1 MAMGR
6 AAAQPSI
13 YLDNNATTQIA
24 PEVLQAMTECWEAG
38 FANPGSQHAFGRA
51 ARTRLEDARES
62 IAAILDAHP
71 SEVIFTSGGTEAIN
85 LAVYG
90 LTSGRQGSILLTRGE
105 HPAVREACQFAA
117 ASGLQLHELPVDQ
130 QGRLI
135 DSQAIRMLE
144 QSTRLACLILAH
156 NETGVLQ
163 QPEVFAAACRS
174 QHVPLLLDAVQAVG
188 KVPVSFRSTG
198 AAALAFAAHKFHGP
212 RGVGGLLLKR
222 GLRLTPL
229 LHGGHQEGGKR
240 PGTEPVPLIVGMAKA
255 LQLWHTEHHERM
267 QSIAALRDQLE
278 QLLLHNCD
286 PVQIHG
292 SQTPRLP
299 NTISIAFPGVSGEAL
314 LVSLHMAGVACSL
327 GSTCASGSAEP
338 APALLAMGIPETIC
352 RSTIR
357 LSLSK
362 NTTAEEIRQAA
373 SVITATVQRLRET
386 AGSATCD

>member
-1 MAMGR
+1 VSVGP
-6 AAAQPSI
+6 AATQPSI

-24 PEVLQAMTECWEAG
+24 PEVLETICECWQAG

-62 IAAILDAHP
+62 IAAILDADP
-71 SEVIFTSGGTEAIN
+71 AEVIFTSGGTEAIN
-85 LAVYG
+85 LAVHG
-90 LTSGRQGSILLTRGE
+90 LTAGRQGSILLTRGE

-117 ASGLQLHELPVDQ
+117 ASGLQLRDLPVDS
-130 QGRLI
+130 QGRLV
-135 DSQAIRMLE
+135 DAAARELLDH
-144 QSTRLACLILAH
+144 STRLACLILAH

-163 QPEVFAAACRS
+163 QPAAFAADCRS
-174 QHVPLLLDAVQAVG
+174 KQVPLLLDAVQAVG
-188 KVPVSFRSTG
+188 KIPVSFRSTG

-222 GLRLTPL
+222 GLKLTPL

-255 LQLWHTEHHERM
+255 LQLWHTEQTARS
-267 QSIAALRDQLE
+267 QRIAELRNQLE
-278 QLLLHNCD
+278 QLLLQSCS

-292 SQTPRLP
+292 RETSRLP
-299 NTISIAFPGVSGEAL
+299 NTISIAFLGVSGEAL
-314 LVSLHMAGVACSL
+314 LVNLHMAGIACSL

-338 APALLAMGIPETIC
+338 APALLAMQVPDAVC

-357 LSLSK
+357 LSLSQN
-362 NTTAEEIRQAA
+362 NTAAEIVEAA
-373 SVITATVQRLRET
+373 RVITSTVQRLRRS
-386 AGSATCD
+386 AGSSA